1 MNRVT
6 HNIEIIGIGRKC
18 VYSIG
23 KIQFNKKGDIYLV
36 KKFKDTGLHFS
47 RHKDGKCHVR
57 TKDREIFGGF
67 EKRVSINDFDGFE
80 FLQTWAFGID
90 SLPKLYGQYRPN
102 RCDAVVAINMR
113 HFEKSAFNLGVAL
126 LTEKGLPQL
135 MNMWKDFENRQVY
148 ICANP
153 NPMVGIV
160 FGAVRNS
167 V

>member
-1 MNRVT
+1 MEQEP
-6 HNIEIIGIGRKC
+6 HSIEIIAVGRDR
-18 VYSIG
+18 VYSVGRIHIT
-23 KIQFNKKGDIYLV
+23 KSHDIYLIS
-36 KKFKDTGLHFS
+36 KIKDSGLHLS
-47 RHKDGKCHVR
+47 RHRDGRCHVR
-57 TKDREIFGGF
+57 MKGKELSNDF
-67 EKRVSINDFDGFE
+67 EKRVSIGDFDGFE

-90 SLPKLYGQYRPN
+90 SLPELYGQYRPN
-102 RCDAVVAINMR
+102 RCNAVVAINMR

-135 MNMWKDFENRQVY
+135 MNMWKGFDNRQVY

-167 V
+167 P